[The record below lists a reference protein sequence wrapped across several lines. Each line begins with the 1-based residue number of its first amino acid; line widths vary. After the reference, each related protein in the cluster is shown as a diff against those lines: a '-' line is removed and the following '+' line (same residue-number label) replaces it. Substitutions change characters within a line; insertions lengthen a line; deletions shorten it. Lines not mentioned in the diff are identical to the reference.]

1 MALAAKGNLDCRF
14 KSSPLREA
22 LTFLWLLCIPQDED
36 FQPRESKYWKK
47 WVTSWP
53 DFLQFSSSLL
63 RTLRI
68 GHEFLNR
75 FLGSMFNF
83 GYSSRKESLK
93 AWQAWQAWKHEN
105 GRIPFHW
112 KLKNSQR
119 RTLKRE
125 FQVRAVRN
133 LWTFRGSDVN
143 EVQSFAQWNVHS
155 VEWVIPQMLCN
166 AVFSCTAQVMKT
178 HGSFGPC
185 WRHSHISDLAD
196 LPPKYDRCLSPYW
209 TLSKPNPSEIKLT
222 KLNQIHKFHKSILI

>member
-1 MALAAKGNLDCRF
+1 MIADSKVPRSGRHWPFCGCFAFLKTKIF
-14 KSSPLREA
+14 SPEKANIEKNGWQVDLIFSNFHPVCWGHSG
-22 LTFLWLLCIPQDED
+22 LGM
-36 FQPRESKYWKK
+36 
-47 WVTSWP
+47 
-53 DFLQFSSSLL
+53 SSSTVSLAPCL
-63 RTLRI
+63 TLDTAQGR
-68 GHEFLNR
+68 R
-75 FLGSMFNF
+75 V
-83 GYSSRKESLK
+83 LK
-93 AWQAWQAWKHEN
+93 AWRAWQAWKHEN
-105 GRIPFHW
+105 GRISFHW

-196 LPPKYDRCLSPYW
+196 LSPKYDRCLSPYW
-209 TLSKPNPSEIKLT
+209 TLSKPNPSEIKLK
-222 KLNQIHKFHKSILI
+222 KLNQIHKFHTSILI